1 MFVLIVL
8 VNLLVFSGGTVIY
21 REDSRDP
28 PFNITGDELSSKTF
42 KFPDHELYVNYYNP
56 GEHQIGLVTDLPHLT
71 HIFINNVEQKRV
83 PHFKKLPKIYE
94 INLSSNK
101 IDTITKDA
109 LSSVPVKDVDL
120 EDNEITKV
128 EEGSFGKEV
137 RRIYLT
143 CNELTKI
150 DPKWFSNAA
159 NLEELDLTGN
169 KIEVIEKSFFKKFT
183 NLHRISL
190 SHNKLKVIGDL
201 TFGNSNHFYMLRLD
215 HNALT
220 DLRPTVFMDGNITID
235 FLDISH
241 NNLSFLYRTF
251 RDKVH
256 LTMRPRIGG
265 NPWQCP
271 CYQQIKQWRPSK
283 GIEYYSR
290 DPIAKPK
297 CIVLEKSENC
307 IELVDQETLNQYAK
321 TTTAVRVG
329 RDAVCSCLEKVKDDW
344 YDEVSKCYGP

>member
-1 MFVLIVL
+1 MFVFIVF
-8 VNLLVFSGGTVIY
+8 VSLLVFTGGTVIY

-28 PFNITGDELSSKTF
+28 PFNITGEELSSKTF
-42 KFPDHELYVNYYNP
+42 KFPDHELYVTHYIP
-56 GEHQIGLVTDLPHLT
+56 GEAQIALVTDLPHLT
-71 HIFINNVEQKRV
+71 HLFINNVEQKRIPV
-83 PHFKKLPKIYE
+83 FKKLPRIYE

-101 IDTITKDA
+101 IDIITKDA
-109 LSSVPVKDVDL
+109 ISSVPVKDVDL

-128 EEGSFGKEV
+128 EEGAFGKDV

-215 HNALT
+215 HNHLT
-220 DLRPTVFMDGNITID
+220 ELRPTIFMDGNITLD
-235 FLDISH
+235 FFDISH

-251 RDKVH
+251 RDKIH
-256 LTMRPRIGG
+256 LTMRPRVGG

-271 CYQQIKQWRPSK
+271 CYHQLKQWRPAKSL
-283 GIEYYSR
+283 EYYPR
-290 DPIAKPK
+290 DPATKPK
-297 CIVLEKSENC
+297 CIVLEKSDKC
-307 IELVDQETLNQYAK
+307 IELVDPEIMSQFVK
-321 TTTAVRVG
+321 TTTAVMMS
-329 RDAVCSCLEKVKDDW
+329 RDQVCGCLEKVKDDR
-344 YDEVSKCYGP
+344 YEEVSKCYGP